1 MKAINSALCVAMLIA
16 CVVPGPAEA
25 QQQCVPGRCSTTT
38 FEVVLVVAE
47 SCRFVGSTDVSFGNT
62 TVAPGQVLGAF
73 GSLRV
78 RCNDSVAYQVS
89 LDQGLHGT
97 GVNDRRMANAGGDTI
112 AYQLYSGDTGTTSC
126 NDAAGVQWG
135 NATAGCVYG
144 DSYAGTEQDIQIHGK
159 LTMGNPRAGSYSDTI
174 TATITY

>member
-1 MKAINSALCVAMLIA
+1 MKVLKSAMCVALIA
-16 CVVPGPAEA
+16 ISTLASPARA
-25 QQQCVPGRCSTTT
+25 GRLETQ
-38 FEVVLVVAE
+38 FEVYLDVVA
-47 SCRFVGSTDVSFGNT
+47 SCSLVSATDVAFGSQV
-62 TVAPGQVLGAF
+62 VAPGQQLEAF
-73 GSLRV
+73 GSLKV
-78 RCNDSVAYQVS
+78 RCNVPVAYQIT

-97 GVNDRRMANAGGDTI
+97 GVNDRRMAGPGGDTI
-112 AYQLYSGDTGTTSC
+112 AYQLYSGDSGTTSC

-135 NATAGCVYG
+135 NATTGCIYG